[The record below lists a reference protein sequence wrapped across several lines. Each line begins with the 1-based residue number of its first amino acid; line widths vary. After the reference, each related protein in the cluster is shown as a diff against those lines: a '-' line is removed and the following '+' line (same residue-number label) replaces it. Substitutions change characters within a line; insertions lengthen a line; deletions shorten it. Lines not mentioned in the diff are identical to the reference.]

1 MRVRYRSAL
10 ANQQRPSPDINITP
24 LVDVCLVLLIIFMVV
39 APAIQEGAVVEL
51 PKVMA
56 PDPKTRDVNAID
68 LTMALDGTVVLEK
81 ETISPKDLVPK
92 VTALHAKE
100 PDRQIIIK
108 LDEKMGYKKVR
119 DLFKQVQDI
128 GFKGV
133 LLKVAERKK
142 S

>member
-10 ANQQRPSPDINITP
+10 ANQQQPSPDINITP

-39 APAIQEGAVVEL
+39 APALQEGAAVEL

-56 PDPKTRDVNAID
+56 PDPKTKDVNAID
-68 LTMALDGTVVLEK
+68 LTVALDGTTVLEK
-81 ETISPKDLVPK
+81 ETIKQKDLLARL
-92 VTALHAKE
+92 TALHGKE
-100 PDRQIIIK
+100 PDRQVLIK

-119 DLFKQVQDI
+119 DLCKQVQDI

-133 LLKVAERKK
+133 LLKVAEKKK

>member
-1 MRVRYRSAL
+1 MRVRLRSAA
-10 ANQQRPSPDINITP
+10 ANRQQPSPDINITP

-39 APAIQEGAVVEL
+39 APSIQEGAAVEL

-68 LTMALDGTVVLEK
+68 LTIALDGTVVLEK
-81 ETISPKDLVPK
+81 ETIKANQLVPK
-92 VTALHAKE
+92 LTALHHKE
-100 PDRQIIIK
+100 LDRQIIIK
-108 LDEKMGYKKVR
+108 LDQNMGYKKVR

>member
-1 MRVRYRSAL
+1 MRVRYRSAS
-10 ANQQRPSPDINITP
+10 ANQQQPSPDINITP

-39 APAIQEGAVVEL
+39 APALQEGAVVEL

-56 PDPKTRDVNAID
+56 PDAKTRDVNAID
-68 LTMALDGTVVLEK
+68 LTIALDGTVVLEK
-81 ETISPKDLVPK
+81 QPVPPGQLQ
-92 VTALHAKE
+92 ARLEQLRASE
-100 PDRQIIIK
+100 PDRQILIK
-108 LDEKMGYKKVR
+108 LDEKMGYRKVR
-119 DLFKQVQDI
+119 DLFKQVQQV

>member
-10 ANQQRPSPDINITP
+10 ANQQQPSPDINITP

-39 APAIQEGAVVEL
+39 APALQEGAVVEL

-56 PDPKTRDVNAID
+56 PDAKTKDINAID
-68 LTMALDGTVVLEK
+68 LTVALDGTVVLEK
-81 ETISPKDLVPK
+81 EQIPAGQMLAKVKDL
-92 VTALHAKE
+92 HARE
-100 PDRQIIIK
+100 PDRQILLK
-108 LDEKMGYKKVR
+108 LDQKMRYKKVR
-119 DLFKQVQDI
+119 DLFKQVQEI

>member
-10 ANQQRPSPDINITP
+10 ANQQQPSPDINITP

-39 APAIQEGAVVEL
+39 APALQEGAVVEL

-56 PDPKTRDVNAID
+56 PDAKTKDVNAID
-68 LTMALDGTVVLEK
+68 LTVALDGTVVLEK
-81 ETISPKDLVPK
+81 QVIAPSQMLAK
-92 VTALHAKE
+92 VKELHARE
-100 PDRQIIIK
+100 PDRQILLK

-119 DLFKQVQDI
+119 DLFKQVQEV

>member
-1 MRVRYRSAL
+1 MRVRYQSAT
-10 ANQQRPSPDINITP
+10 ANRQQPSPDINITP

-39 APAIQEGAVVEL
+39 APSIQEGAAVEL

-68 LTMALDGTVVLEK
+68 LTIALDGTVVLEK
-81 ETISPKDLVPK
+81 ETIKANQLVPK
-92 VTALHAKE
+92 LTALHHKE
-100 PDRQIIIK
+100 LDRQIIIK
-108 LDEKMGYKKVR
+108 LDQNMGYKKVR

>member
-1 MRVRYRSAL
+1 MRVRYQSAT
-10 ANQQRPSPDINITP
+10 ANRQQPSPDINITP

-39 APAIQEGAVVEL
+39 APSIQEGAVVEL
-51 PKVMA
+51 PKVMT
-56 PDPKTRDVNAID
+56 PDPKTKDVNAID

-81 ETISPKDLVPK
+81 ETIAPKDLVTK
-92 VTALHAKE
+92 VTALHARE

-108 LDEKMGYKKVR
+108 LDEKTGYKKVR
-119 DLFKQVQDI
+119 DLFKQMQDI

>member
-1 MRVRYRSAL
+1 MRVRYRSA
-10 ANQQRPSPDINITP
+10 ANKQQPSPDINITP

-39 APAIQEGAVVEL
+39 APSIQEGASVEL

-56 PDPKTRDVNAID
+56 PDPKTKDVNAID
-68 LTMALDGTVVLEK
+68 LTVALDGTIVLEK
-81 ETISPKDLVPK
+81 ETITQKDLLTR
-92 VTALHAKE
+92 VTALHGRE
-100 PDRQIIIK
+100 PERQIIIK
-108 LDEKMGYKKVR
+108 LDEKMGYRKVR
-119 DLFKQVQDI
+119 DLFKMMQDV